1 LSRRTTTKAGA
12 KRRADLFT
20 IRALRRPQGDDY
32 SASLKICDLTQ
43 FYSPLSGGVKRYL
56 HEKIAYISNCSPGDA
71 HVLIV
76 PGAKTEVTT
85 NARSRVYSIRSPLV
99 SRSSRYRALLNLRAI
114 EEILEHE
121 RPDLIESS
129 DPYQIGWKAIAAGR
143 ALRVPVV
150 GFYHSHFPE
159 AYLRGSTKF
168 LGERGTQRAMKL
180 TRAYVHK
187 LYNRFQA
194 TLVPSETLGD
204 LLSEWGVRNVRP
216 VRLGVNTG
224 IFRPLPDDG
233 AATRE
238 SLGVGCG
245 QTLLLYAGRLTK
257 EKNTQTLLRA
267 FELLR
272 QRDQNKFHLVVIGDG
287 PQRNKVQKL
296 QRRVGNISWI
306 SYCADSVDLARY
318 YRAADLFVHPGVQ
331 ETFGLVALESQACG
345 TPVVGI
351 RGSYMDRI
359 ICHDQKSWAQENSP
373 DALADAIED
382 FSAKKLST
390 LGKTAA
396 GTAEKLYSWPR
407 VFEELFCIY
416 REVRANYRRL

>member
-1 LSRRTTTKAGA
+1 LSRRSTTKAGA

-76 PGAKTEVTT
+76 PGSKTEVTT

-121 RPDLIESS
+121 HPDLIESS

-204 LLSEWGVRNVRP
+204 LLSGWGVRNVRS

-296 QRRVGNISWI
+296 QCRVGNISWI
-306 SYCADSVDLARY
+306 SYCADSIDLARY

-382 FSAKKLST
+382 FSATKLST

>member
-1 LSRRTTTKAGA
+1 M
-12 KRRADLFT
+12 
-20 IRALRRPQGDDY
+20 
-32 SASLKICDLTQ
+32 KICDLTQ
-43 FYSPLSGGVKRYL
+43 FYSPFSGGVKRYV
-56 HEKIAYISNCSPGDA
+56 HEKIAYISNYSPDDA

-76 PGAKTEVTT
+76 PGPKTEVTT

-114 EEILEHE
+114 EEILERE

-159 AYLRGSTKF
+159 AYLRGGTKF
-168 LGERGTQRAMKL
+168 LGKRGTQRAMKL
-180 TRAYVHK
+180 TRAYVRK

-194 TLVPSETLGD
+194 TLVPS
-204 LLSEWGVRNVRP
+204 
-216 VRLGVNTG
+216 
-224 IFRPLPDDG
+224 
-233 AATRE
+233 
-238 SLGVGCG
+238 
-245 QTLLLYAGRLTK
+245 AGRLAK
-257 EKNTQTLLRA
+257 EKNTQTLFRA
-267 FELLR
+267 LEILH
-272 QRDQNKFHLVVIGDG
+272 QRGHNEFHLLVIGDG
-287 PQRNKVQKL
+287 PQRSKLQKL
-296 QRRVGNISWI
+296 QRRIGNISWI

-318 YRAADLFVHPGVQ
+318 YRAANLFVHPGVQ

-359 ICHDQKSWAQENSP
+359 ICHDQKSWAQKNSP

-382 FSAKKLST
+382 FSAKKLSA

-396 GTAEKLYSWPR
+396 GTTERLYSWPR

-416 REVRANYRRL
+416 REVRANYRRF

>member
-1 LSRRTTTKAGA
+1 
-12 KRRADLFT
+12 
-20 IRALRRPQGDDY
+20 
-32 SASLKICDLTQ
+32 
-43 FYSPLSGGVKRYL
+43 V
-56 HEKIAYISNCSPGDA
+56 HEKIAYISNCSPEDT

-76 PGAKTEVTT
+76 PGPKTEVIT
-85 NARSRVYSIRSPLV
+85 NGRSRVYSIRSPLV

-114 EEILEHE
+114 EEILERE

-159 AYLRGSTKF
+159 AYLRGGTKF
-168 LGERGTQRAMKL
+168 LGKRGTQRAMKL
-180 TRAYVHK
+180 TRTYVHK
-187 LYNRFQA
+187 LYNRFQV
-194 TLVPSETLGD
+194 TLVPSETLAD
-204 LLSEWGVRNVRP
+204 LLSDWGVHNVRP

-224 IFRPLPDDG
+224 VFKPVPDDG
-233 AATRE
+233 AATRQ
-238 SLGVGCG
+238 SLGVGRG
-245 QTLLLYAGRLTK
+245 ETLLLYAGRLAK

-267 FELLR
+267 FEVLR
-272 QRDQNKFHLVVIGDG
+272 QRGHNGFHLLVIGDG
-287 PQRNKVQKL
+287 PQRSKVQKL
-296 QRRVGNISWI
+296 QRRVGKVSWI
-306 SYCADSVDLARY
+306 SYCADSFDLARY
-318 YRAADLFVHPGVQ
+318 YRSADLFVHPSIQ

-373 DALADAIED
+373 EALAAAIED
-382 FSAKKLST
+382 FSAKKLSA

-396 GTAEKLYSWPR
+396 GATERLYSWPR

-416 REVRANYRRL
+416 REVRANYRRF

>member
-1 LSRRTTTKAGA
+1 M
-12 KRRADLFT
+12 
-20 IRALRRPQGDDY
+20 
-32 SASLKICDLTQ
+32 KICDLTQ
-43 FYSPLSGGVKRYL
+43 FYSPRSGGVKRYV
-56 HEKIAYISNCSPGDA
+56 HEKIAYISNCSRDDV
-71 HVLIV
+71 HVLII

-85 NARSRVYSIRSPLV
+85 NGRSRVYSIRSPLV
-99 SRSSRYRALLNLRAI
+99 SRSSRYRALLNLRAM
-114 EEILEHE
+114 EEILEQE

-168 LGERGTQRAMKL
+168 LGKGGTQRAMKL
-180 TRAYVHK
+180 TRSDVHK
-187 LYNRFQA
+187 LYNLFQA
-194 TLVPSETLGD
+194 TLVPSEKLAE
-204 LLSEWGVRNVRP
+204 LLSNWGVRNVRP

-224 IFRPLPDDG
+224 VFKPLPDDG
-233 AATRE
+233 AMTRH
-238 SLGVGCG
+238 SLGVGRG
-245 QTLLLYAGRLTK
+245 QTLLLYAGRLAK
-257 EKNTQTLLRA
+257 EKNIQTLFRG

-272 QRDQNKFHLVVIGDG
+272 QRHSNRFYLLVIGDG
-287 PQRNKVQKL
+287 PQRNKIQKL
-296 QRRVGNISWI
+296 QRRIGNVSWI
-306 SYCADSVDLARY
+306 TYCADSFDLARY
-318 YRAADLFVHPGVQ
+318 YRSADLFVHPGVQ

-359 ICHDQKSWAQENSP
+359 ICHDQKSWAHENSP
-373 DALADAIED
+373 EALADAIEE
-382 FSAKKLST
+382 FSAKKLSA

-396 GTAEKLYSWPR
+396 GAAERLYSWPR

-416 REVRANYRRL
+416 REIRANYRRF